1 MKLILILNKY
11 VIIISNVQAVDIN
24 IGGCV
29 PKHRSRSFMRVTA
42 YIKREFLIMEK
53 RLIFVTSPPACG
65 KTKLSKK
72 FAAELKHVVY
82 LDKDTLIPLSKQI
95 FAVAGE
101 EYNRSSKFFEKEIR
115 DYEYDVILD
124 LAFEAIKYENL
135 VMVNAPFTREIRD
148 NEYIKALREKLA
160 GYGAKLSVVWIV
172 TDPEVCHQRMI
183 DRNSDRDTW
192 KLANWDKYLASLNFN
207 IPENLR
213 DPDDEASLILYY
225 NSTDEMAAESFEKL
239 MEYFKDYD

>member
-1 MKLILILNKY
+1 
-11 VIIISNVQAVDIN
+11 
-24 IGGCV
+24 
-29 PKHRSRSFMRVTA
+29 
-42 YIKREFLIMEK
+42 MEK

-72 FAAELKHVVY
+72 FASELRHVVY

-101 EYNRSSKFFEKEIR
+101 EYNRSSPFFEKEIR
-115 DYEYDVILD
+115 DYEYDVIMD
-124 LAFEAIKYENL
+124 LAFEALKYENL

-148 NEYIKALREKLA
+148 NDYIKALREKLA
-160 GYGAKLSVVWIV
+160 KSDAKLTVIWIV

-192 KLANWDKYLASLNFN
+192 KLQNWDQYLATLNFN
-207 IPENLR
+207 IPENVR
-213 DPDDEASLILYY
+213 DPEDEMSLILYH
-225 NSTDEMAAESFEKL
+225 NSTDELAAESFAKL
-239 MEYFKDYD
+239 LDYFKDYD